1 MANPYWR
8 LAVSF
13 IRTEAQ
19 NSLRQY
25 RGFILAG
32 LIGMVGA
39 YVLMTTF
46 GTARLAGIFIL
57 VVAGLVGQDAYRR
70 FSFPSGSGGPGVVE
84 VDERQVSYLSS
95 GGGASISLD
104 SLDRV
109 ELHRNGR
116 GRITWVFFG
125 TDEMLSVPGDAEG
138 TDKLFDALVALPG
151 VNYDQAHAATQGKG
165 SDLFLIWQKN
175 RTKLH

>member
-1 MANPYWR
+1 M
-8 LAVSF
+8 SF

-32 LIGMVGA
+32 LIGIVGV

-57 VVAGLVGQDAYRR
+57 VVAGLVGQDAYR
-70 FSFPSGSGGPGVVE
+70 
-84 VDERQVSYLSS
+84 
-95 GGGASISLD
+95 GASISLD